1 MLTAEQAVCYIV
13 PEYQNLSE
21 LSLSAVSLYHV
32 RRMHSTLTFRKG
44 KLFHG
49 GLSGRKGFPHGIC
62 VFPRR
67 KKGSSAVS
75 SALRKQI
82 LKIPFHRHE
91 PSLCYFCGAVI
102 FHEIK
107 DLFQEIG

>member
-32 RRMHSTLTFRKG
+32 RRM
-44 KLFHG
+44 
-49 GLSGRKGFPHGIC
+49 FPHGIC

-82 LKIPFHRHE
+82 LKIPLHRHE

>member
-44 KLFHG
+44 NFFSFSAALF
-49 GLSGRKGFPHGIC
+49 
-62 VFPRR
+62 
-67 KKGSSAVS
+67 
-75 SALRKQI
+75 ALCEQI

-91 PSLCYFCGAVI
+91 PSLRYFCGAVI